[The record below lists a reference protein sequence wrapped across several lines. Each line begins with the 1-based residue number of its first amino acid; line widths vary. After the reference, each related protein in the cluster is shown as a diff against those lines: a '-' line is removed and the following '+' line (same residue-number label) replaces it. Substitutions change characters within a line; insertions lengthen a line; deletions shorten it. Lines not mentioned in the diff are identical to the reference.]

1 MNIIVANKDDY
12 IKFNARIIN
21 KIHYFELTND
31 TKDYIIHRVSLGNN
45 SHDVSLMDS
54 CINNLLDEQYEKG
67 KYITLDEIKEIND
80 LILKLNKE
88 ECNILNAYAEINSY
102 TIKDFD
108 ELKNLI
114 KNIDNYQIL
123 KAYSL
128 HEVGLLIVK
137 KLDEY
142 KVNINMI
149 PYVDYVKLAE
159 QYLFDANIKERF
171 CSYGLFIDTSEMSD
185 NELIQPKIEK
195 DKVLKVEVVNKKEF
209 EESSNYSKIIVYLPS
224 TDEVLK
230 EKFKRINLDFDRL
243 TIQDTHITKCEIVN
257 FEDYILA
264 ERFNKVMEYEL
275 DKFSNNSYTT
285 PFQEIE
291 LLCKEIKKFD
301 NIKMQKFLALEE
313 IKDKNINYIH
323 DLVECA
329 KQISNYELLPNVN
342 DLNDMGKYL
351 VNETGHFDDISFLKD
366 YIDYYK
372 LAKDYTREGCT
383 YNGDFT
389 EYGYIMKKEFE
400 ENIENIENKKESEE
414 EEYE

>member
-31 TKDYIIHRVSLGNN
+31 IKDYIIHRVSLGNN
-45 SHDVSLMDS
+45 SHDVSSMDS

-123 KAYSL
+123 EAYSL

-230 EKFKRINLDFDRL
+230 EKFKRVNLDFDRL

-275 DKFSNNSYTT
+275 DKFSNN
-285 PFQEIE
+285 
-291 LLCKEIKKFD
+291 
-301 NIKMQKFLALEE
+301 
-313 IKDKNINYIH
+313 
-323 DLVECA
+323 
-329 KQISNYELLPNVN
+329 
-342 DLNDMGKYL
+342 
-351 VNETGHFDDISFLKD
+351 
-366 YIDYYK
+366 
-372 LAKDYTREGCT
+372 
-383 YNGDFT
+383 
-389 EYGYIMKKEFE
+389 
-400 ENIENIENKKESEE
+400 
-414 EEYE
+414 

>member
-31 TKDYIIHRVSLGNN
+31 IKGYIIHRVSLGNN
-45 SHDVSLMDS
+45 SQDVSSMDS

-400 ENIENIENKKESEE
+400 ENIENKKESEE

>member
-31 TKDYIIHRVSLGNN
+31 TKDYIIHRVSLDND
-45 SHDVSLMDS
+45 SQDVSSMDS

-67 KYITLDEIKEIND
+67 KYITLDEIKEINE

-88 ECNILNAYAEINSY
+88 ECDILNAYAEINSY
-102 TIKDFD
+102 TIKDFN
-108 ELKNLI
+108 ELKKLI
-114 KNIDNYQIL
+114 KNINNYQIL
-123 KAYSL
+123 EAYSL
-128 HEVGLLIVK
+128 HEVGLLIAK

-171 CSYGLFIDTSEMSD
+171 CSYGLFIDTSEMLD

-209 EESSNYSKIIVYLPS
+209 EESSNYSKIIIYFPA

-230 EKFKRINLDFDRL
+230 EKFKRVNLDFDR
-243 TIQDTHITKCEIVN
+243 
-257 FEDYILA
+257 
-264 ERFNKVMEYEL
+264 VMEYEL

-372 LAKDYTREGCT
+372 LAKDYTRKGYT
-383 YNGDFT
+383 YNGEFT

-400 ENIENIENKKESEE
+400 ENIEKREE
-414 EEYE
+414 EEEFG

>member
-149 PYVDYVKLAE
+149 QYVDYVKIAE

-171 CSYGLFIDTSEMSD
+171 CSYGLFIDTNEMFD

-195 DKVLKVEVVNKKEF
+195 DKVLKVEVINKKEF
-209 EESSNYSKIIVYLPS
+209 EESSNYNKIIIYLPA

-230 EKFKRINLDFDRL
+230 EKFERVNLDFDRL

-275 DKFSNNSYTT
+275 AKFSNNSYTT

-313 IKDKNINYIH
+313 IEDKKINYIH

-329 KQISNYELLPNVN
+329 KQICNYELLPNVN

-372 LAKDYTREGCT
+372 LAKDYTRKGYT
-383 YNGDFT
+383 YNGEFT

-400 ENIENIENKKESEE
+400 ENIENKKESEE